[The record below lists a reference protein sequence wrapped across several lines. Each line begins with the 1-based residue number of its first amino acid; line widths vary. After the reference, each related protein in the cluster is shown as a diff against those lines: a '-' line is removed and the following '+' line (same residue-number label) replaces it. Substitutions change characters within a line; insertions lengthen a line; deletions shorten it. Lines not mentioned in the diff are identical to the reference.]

1 MVNRHVACSRTT
13 EKAIVTGAHEVRVL
27 QTQDDAGLA
36 KDFGFSLPVFESHQM
51 FFLCSDTIRL
61 VF

>member
-51 FFLCSDTIRL
+51 THHLT
-61 VF
+61 